1 MKIFAETT
9 VNEYKHPT
17 RISSN
22 IQAQI
27 LGITNNKGKTIGEVI
42 AELEKRNQ
50 EKLTQFPATSDE
62 KTKRMIQIL
71 NRKEI
76 LNWLT
81 NLPIKEHGYELTKQ
95 EFWDAIKIRYNWPL
109 GRIPSQCFCG
119 ESFNVT
125 HALSCKKGGFVTLRH
140 KEERDI
146 TSELLDG
153 VCIDVRKDPILQEVN
168 NGDRPGEVKKSKETR
183 LDINAL
189 NFWMTGQR
197 AFFDVRVLNLFA
209 QRHSKMAVDKCF
221 RANEN
226 EKKRNYRNREL
237 QIENGSFT
245 PLVFASN
252 CSMGK

>member
-109 GRIPSQCFCG
+109 DRIPSQCFCG

-125 HALSCKKGGFVTLRH
+125 CSILQERWFRHVKTQGRTRYNFRAIGWSMHRCKKG
-140 KEERDI
+140 
-146 TSELLDG
+146 S
-153 VCIDVRKDPILQEVN
+153 N
-168 NGDRPGEVKKSKETR
+168 S
-183 LDINAL
+183 
-189 NFWMTGQR
+189 
-197 AFFDVRVLNLFA
+197 
-209 QRHSKMAVDKCF
+209 S
-221 RANEN
+221 
-226 EKKRNYRNREL
+226 
-237 QIENGSFT
+237 GSQ
-245 PLVFASN
+245 
-252 CSMGK
+252 